1 MANMKNIVVMKL
13 VDFDDE
19 LFHLMYFEN
28 TEVGKE
34 ELLEKDKNEITKT
47 ELLEKDKN
55 EMNSHKLNVVKHKLK
70 SDEIIENNNKQL
82 HSHGFKEKRIMK
94 GQLTSNVS
102 NQDKSNKKNKKS
114 TLMKNMNSKLLL
126 KNMLKKHFSTQ
137 ISRNSVT
144 IDNVKFSD
152 YKTVL
157 LFLTANKIIKI
168 NESDLL
174 KLMTLF
180 KKIKVPIKYMGKL
193 AKKILL

>member
-1 MANMKNIVVMKL
+1 
-13 VDFDDE
+13 
-19 LFHLMYFEN
+19 
-28 TEVGKE
+28 
-34 ELLEKDKNEITKT
+34 
-47 ELLEKDKN
+47 
-55 EMNSHKLNVVKHKLK
+55 
-70 SDEIIENNNKQL
+70 
-82 HSHGFKEKRIMK
+82 
-94 GQLTSNVS
+94 
-102 NQDKSNKKNKKS
+102 
-114 TLMKNMNSKLLL
+114 MKNMNSKLLL

-174 KLMTLF
+174 KLKTLF